1 MVGWMQ
7 WEKPPEGEKMLSC
20 SEFVTT
26 AAANKNAAYHVDHRD
41 KMMKAGKDDA
51 EAANPAVV
59 EQRVINVNA
68 YQPR

>member
-1 MVGWMQ
+1 
-7 WEKPPEGEKMLSC
+7 
-20 SEFVTT
+20 
-26 AAANKNAAYHVDHRD
+26 
-41 KMMKAGKDDA
+41 MKAGKDDA